1 VDDHVD
7 ELIPAHVLGALDAEE
22 SARVQRHT
30 ATCPGCMAQLRDA
43 EQATSLLAL
52 SAPQVPAP
60 AALRDRLMAAVES
73 EPQTAAEPAVVAAG
87 APPQRE
93 RRQTLGWWPRFAR
106 IAAPVLAVAV
116 IALVAWN
123 VSLRNSLTNTQDT
136 IYGSATSAALPHV
149 GTVFIDS
156 DGQAT
161 LEANASAAPSGK
173 TYQAWVIPPG
183 GKPISAGI
191 FSGGRTSVQLAAA
204 AHPGDTVAVTVEPAG
219 GSAQPTS
226 HPIAASRVT

>member
-7 ELIPAHVLGALDAEE
+7 ELIPAHVLGALGSEE
-22 SARVQRHT
+22 SARVERHT

-43 EQATSLLAL
+43 EQAVSLLAL
-52 SAPQVPAP
+52 SAPQIPAP
-60 AALRDRLMAAVES
+60 AALRDRLMVAVES
-73 EPQTAAEPAVVAAG
+73 EPQAVSEPAVVAA
-87 APPQRE
+87 PERPE
-93 RRQTLGWWPRFAR
+93 PSRRQTLGWWPRFAR
-106 IAAPVLAVAV
+106 IAAPALAVAV
-116 IALVAWN
+116 VALVAWN

-136 IYGSATSAALPHV
+136 IYGSATSASLPHV
-149 GTVFIDS
+149 GTVFIDAH
-156 DGQAT
+156 GQAT

-183 GKPISAGI
+183 GKPISAGL

-219 GSAQPTS
+219 GSDQPTS
-226 HPIAASRVT
+226 RPIAASRVT

>member
-1 VDDHVD
+1 MDDHVD

-22 SARVQRHT
+22 SARVETHT

-43 EQATSLLAL
+43 EQAVSMLAL
-52 SAPQVPAP
+52 SAPPVPAP
-60 AALRDRLMAAVES
+60 PAVRDRLMAAIES
-73 EPQTAAEPAVVAAG
+73 EPQTVSRPAVVAAEPSPKRDG
-87 APPQRE
+87 SRSP
-93 RRQTLGWWPRFAR
+93 GWWPRFAR

-123 VSLRNSLTNTQDT
+123 VSLRNSLTDTRDT

-149 GTVFIDS
+149 GTVFIDAN
-156 DGQAT
+156 GQAT
-161 LEANASAAPSGK
+161 LEANASSAPSGK

-183 GKPISAGI
+183 GKPISAGL
-191 FSGGRTSVQLAAA
+191 FSGGRTSVDLATV

-219 GSAQPTS
+219 GSPQPTS
-226 HPIAASRVT
+226 PPISATRVT

>member
-1 VDDHVD
+1 
-7 ELIPAHVLGALDAEE
+7 
-22 SARVQRHT
+22 
-30 ATCPGCMAQLRDA
+30 
-43 EQATSLLAL
+43 
-52 SAPQVPAP
+52 
-60 AALRDRLMAAVES
+60 MAAVES